1 MALIFELNCQHCQ
14 KKACEVSD
22 YMTVLHDGKEVN
34 LPHPCEDDEL
44 KNLGLTREKAALRG
58 RLFLYE
64 GPICQSYGSITYL
77 KSLILPYGCKLS
89 RIESAIWVFCGLI
102 ICGIAIEWN
111 MSTLPTGTIIGAFL
125 FLLIVIR
132 PIIIRRWVRYKFGF
146 SKSNIC
152 GHCGATQLSKINHYL
167 LDNSEAKFYCSDCGK
182 REMICTHESIS

>member
-1 MALIFELNCQHCQ
+1 MALIFEFSCQRCQ
-14 KKACEVSD
+14 KKAFEVSD

-64 GPICQSYGSITYL
+64 GRICQSCGSITYL
-77 KSLILPYGCKLS
+77 KSLILPFGCEPS

-102 ICGIAIEWN
+102 ICGSAIYWN
-111 MSTLPTGTIIGAFL
+111 MSTLLAGTIIGAFL
-125 FLLIVIR
+125 LLLMVIR
-132 PIIIRRWVRYKFGF
+132 PIIIRRWVRRKFGF
-146 SKSNIC
+146 STSNVC
-152 GHCGATQLSKINHYL
+152 DHCGSKQLSRINHYL
-167 LDNSEAKFYCSDCGK
+167 LNNSQARFYCGDCGK